1 MSLPF
6 LFLLL
11 SNHVSV
17 IKIEELRSTIPNYP
31 AEMYLWQNIRK
42 LDWISTSSHFYTD
55 HNFKHQIFAGIPQRI
70 IWDELKVLEDPSFMR
85 DLLNRNRPFLLL
97 SQDSKEKKIIESYII
112 NGQLTLEMI
121 DYADFG
127 FTLYYPSP

>member
-1 MSLPF
+1 
-6 LFLLL
+6 
-11 SNHVSV
+11 
-17 IKIEELRSTIPNYP
+17 
-31 AEMYLWQNIRK
+31 
-42 LDWISTSSHFYTD
+42 
-55 HNFKHQIFAGIPQRI
+55 
-70 IWDELKVLEDPSFMR
+70 MR